1 MPSKHFLQIDVCH
14 SASAKL
20 WKSTKH
26 KSRHQSII
34 EMEMEMEVDFAASFW
49 ANNTQNTKKKL
60 LIKYHQFQK
69 RIE

>member
-14 SASAKL
+14 SASAKQ

-34 EMEMEMEVDFAASFW
+34 EMEMEVDFAASFW
-49 ANNTQNTKKKL
+49 ANNTQNTKKL